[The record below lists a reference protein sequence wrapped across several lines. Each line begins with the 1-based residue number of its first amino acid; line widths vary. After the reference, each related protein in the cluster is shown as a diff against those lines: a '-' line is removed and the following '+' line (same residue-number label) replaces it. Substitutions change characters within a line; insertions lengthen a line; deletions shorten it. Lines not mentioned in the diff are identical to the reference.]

1 MRRDLAPGTQV
12 RIAHRSPAGHARVPG
27 YVMGA
32 RGVVLSGYGP
42 TDDPEA
48 RGGAHGR
55 RGEPRQVYR
64 VRVPIDE
71 LWPGDDGGSRDALE
85 IEIYNHWLTPL
96 EGTPDAP

>member
-1 MRRDLAPGTQV
+1 MRRDFAPGTQV

-48 RGGAHGR
+48 RAYGR

-64 VRVPIDE
+64 VRVLMAD

-85 IEIYNHWLTPL
+85 IEIHDHWLTPL
-96 EGTPDAP
+96 EGPPDAP